1 MGSKWT
7 LKFIISKLILKTH
20 NDTILSSRLL
30 NGGLFILVSISCF
43 YLLVLLSTSGL
54 FRYESG
60 KLYQKE
66 EWLHWRWK
74 NSQTHSNFSFQF
86 SSKPNKLNQF
96 HSLFYNVSIHPHFPK
111 LLKIQLT
118 FIDISTTSPNS
129 SITSQMCTQI
139 HRFCSIRVS
148 FVSRVFS

>member
-1 MGSKWT
+1 MSFRIYHFKID
-7 LKFIISKLILKTH
+7 LKHIMIQFWVRAFRMEAFSFLFPYLVSFSLYFCQLQVYFVTKAESSIKRRNDCIEDEKTPKLIPT
-20 NDTILSSRLL
+20 
-30 NGGLFILVSISCF
+30 LVF
-43 YLLVLLSTSGL
+43 
-54 FRYESG
+54 
-60 KLYQKE
+60 
-66 EWLHWRWK
+66 
-74 NSQTHSNFSFQF
+74 NF
-86 SSKPNKLNQF
+86 PNKLNQF
-96 HSLFYNVSIHPHFPK
+96 HSLLYNVSIHLHFPK